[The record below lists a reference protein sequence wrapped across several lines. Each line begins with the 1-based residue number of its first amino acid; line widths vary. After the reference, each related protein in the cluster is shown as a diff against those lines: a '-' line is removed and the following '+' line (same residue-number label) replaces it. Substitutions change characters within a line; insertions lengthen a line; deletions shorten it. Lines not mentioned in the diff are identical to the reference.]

1 MIPRREHGNKP
12 DAACLHVAAQEVH
25 PMQANSRPVSS
36 RQQQVHR
43 DLPRLVRRHLA
54 SHWQRPPR
62 SLTADVRDTLAEA
75 LAQDRPLVLD
85 SFCGTGHS
93 TRLLARDHP
102 DCTVIGVDKSTA
114 RLSRHGERDGD
125 NYWLLRAQCEEV
137 WAWLAGQGAQ
147 LQAHYLLYPNPW
159 PKPAQLKR
167 RVHGHPGFPLL
178 VKLGGQLELRCN
190 WQIYAEEF
198 GVALAIAGQQPAV
211 AVINDREPL
220 SLFER
225 KYRDS
230 GHTLWCCTARVTC
243 HG

>member
-1 MIPRREHGNKP
+1 
-12 DAACLHVAAQEVH
+12 
-25 PMQANSRPVSS
+25 MQANSRPVSS

-43 DLPRLVRRHLA
+43 DLPRLVRRHLE
-54 SHWQRPPR
+54 SRWQRPPR
-62 SLTADVRDTLAEA
+62 SLTADVRDTLANA
-75 LAQDRPLVLD
+75 LAQDSPLVLD

-114 RLSRHGERDGD
+114 RLSRHGERDSD
-125 NYWLLRAQCEEV
+125 NYRLLRAQCEEV
-137 WAWLAGQGAQ
+137 WVWLADQGVQ

-167 RVHGHPGFPLL
+167 RVQGHPGFPLL
-178 VKLGGQLELRCN
+178 LKLGGRLELRCN
-190 WQIYAEEF
+190 WRVYAEEF
-198 GVALAIAGQQPAV
+198 GVALAIAGQRPAV
-211 AVINDREPL
+211 AVVDDGEPL

-230 GHTLWCCTARVTC
+230 GHTLWRCTAQVTC
-243 HG
+243 HGEWVTVAA